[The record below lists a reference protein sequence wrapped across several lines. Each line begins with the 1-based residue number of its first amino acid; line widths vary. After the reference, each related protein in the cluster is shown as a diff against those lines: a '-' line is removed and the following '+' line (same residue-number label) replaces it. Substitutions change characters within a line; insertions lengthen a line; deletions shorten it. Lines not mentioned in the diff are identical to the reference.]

1 MKTRC
6 EDCAYYDYD
15 EEYEEYVCSMNFE
28 EDEMSRFLSSND
40 YSCPY
45 YRFYDEY
52 KMVEKQN

>member
-6 EDCAYYDYD
+6 DDCAYYDPD
-15 EEYEEYVCSMNFE
+15 ENVCGINFD
-28 EDEMSRFLSSND
+28 EDEMSRFLSSSD

-45 YRFYDEY
+45 YKFYDEY